1 MTAKIEIFDATKL
14 NYAGYGPIGV
24 YVNIGYEPLPE
35 GYKTLPDSQ
44 FDSYEPDPGY
54 LKNTGLRTPL
64 FTGGFL
70 SSPLLADGSYE
81 YLVDSQGYSWL
92 YNTFNYMAVSPFR
105 RELYPAGI
113 TRYSAALYAPPPEGS
128 IQIIVNDKNQ
138 SQTFAAKNEN
148 GSAID
153 YYFAT
158 DENGNKFILG
168 SIDAAYAEDPS
179 VPFGDAVFPSGWI
192 KSVETL
198 DVDLTIYPA
207 YGDGNRRIYNQF
219 RDNLTNNYFQI
230 SFAANGKGIAREVP
244 GLALSGGNENDLIV
258 GTSLSEELYGARGS
272 DTLIGVE
279 GNDRIW
285 GDDGDD
291 LLIPGKGSNSLWGGA
306 GLDTFFI
313 RQQGVNTIFDFS
325 LDDGDIVRLGSSR
338 YSLIDT
344 ADGVQIT
351 GNNLSI
357 TLVLGIF
364 ANDLIAGQNLKDPLT
379 GSSAFLQE
387 SSYFDAIAGFAPVY
401 RQDSL
406 NTFDT
411 LYTNNIKEVINV
423 DKTLPYLFLGA
434 SFDQQATGPVKPA
447 YRFFNQ
453 TSGTHFYTI
462 SEVESKYVKSL
473 SNYSYEGVGFKAF
486 DPGVAT
492 ADFRRFYNS
501 ASGAHA
507 FSAETADVEFFTSRG
522 YTYEGIAWSAML

>member
-1 MTAKIEIFDATKL
+1 M
-14 NYAGYGPIGV
+14 
-24 YVNIGYEPLPE
+24 
-35 GYKTLPDSQ
+35 
-44 FDSYEPDPGY
+44 
-54 LKNTGLRTPL
+54 
-64 FTGGFL
+64 
-70 SSPLLADGSYE
+70 
-81 YLVDSQGYSWL
+81 
-92 YNTFNYMAVSPFR
+92 
-105 RELYPAGI
+105 
-113 TRYSAALYAPPPEGS
+113 
-128 IQIIVNDKNQ
+128 
-138 SQTFAAKNEN
+138 
-148 GSAID
+148 
-153 YYFAT
+153 
-158 DENGNKFILG
+158 
-168 SIDAAYAEDPS
+168 
-179 VPFGDAVFPSGWI
+179 
-192 KSVETL
+192 
-198 DVDLTIYPA
+198 
-207 YGDGNRRIYNQF
+207 
-219 RDNLTNNYFQI
+219 
-230 SFAANGKGIAREVP
+230 
-244 GLALSGGNENDLIV
+244 
-258 GTSLSEELYGARGS
+258 
-272 DTLIGVE
+272 IGVE

-344 ADGVQIT
+344 ADGVLIY
-351 GNNLSI
+351 GRNLSI

-364 ANDLIAGQNLKDPLT
+364 ANDLVAGQNLKDPLT

-411 LYTNNIKEVINV
+411 LYTYDIKEIINV
-423 DKTLPYLFLGA
+423 DKTLPYVFLGA
-434 SFDQQATGPVKPA
+434 SFDQQATGQVKPA

-462 SEVESKYVKSL
+462 SEVESKYVKGL
-473 SNYSYEGVGFKAF
+473 SNYTYEGVGFKAF

-507 FSAETADVEFFTSRG
+507 FSAENADVEFFTSRG